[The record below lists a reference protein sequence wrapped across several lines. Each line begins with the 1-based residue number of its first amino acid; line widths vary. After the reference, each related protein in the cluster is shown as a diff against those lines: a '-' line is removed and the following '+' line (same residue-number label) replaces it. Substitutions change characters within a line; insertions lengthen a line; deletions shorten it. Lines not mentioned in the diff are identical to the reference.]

1 MDLWQYVPAAWRDE
15 LEHVRPQIAQVS
27 AALSKRVGSER
38 ILPAPEQVFRALQI
52 APNGAT
58 VIVMGQDPYPNPRHA
73 CGLSFSVP
81 PEVTT
86 LPASL
91 RNILTEVRD
100 DVGGSDVVGGDLQLW
115 ADQGVV
121 LLNRVL
127 TVGAGEPNS
136 HSTIGWQAITDA
148 IVASFVRNS
157 PNAIAILWG
166 AAAQQLRPLFN
177 AENVVY
183 SVHPSPLSAYRGFF
197 GSHPFSRVN
206 EMLLKR
212 QMQPIRW

>member
-1 MDLWQYVPAAWRDE
+1 MDLWQYVPAAWRAE
-15 LEHVRPQIAQVS
+15 LEHVRPQIAEVS
-27 AALSKRVGSER
+27 EALSKRVGTER

-52 APNGAT
+52 EPNGAS
-58 VIVMGQDPYPNPRHA
+58 VIIIGQDPYPNPRHA

-91 RNILTEVRD
+91 RNIMTEVRN
-100 DVGGSDVVGGDLQLW
+100 DVGGSEVAGGDLQLW
-115 ADQGVV
+115 VDQGVV

-148 IVASFVRNS
+148 IVESFVRNS
-157 PNAIAILWG
+157 PHAIAILWG
-166 AAAQQLRPLFN
+166 SAAQQLRPLFN
-177 AENVVY
+177 AENVVF

-206 EMLLKR
+206 EMLIKR